1 MARAPGSSMI
11 EHVLIAVD
19 GSPSSHHAAN
29 QGFALARQTRAK
41 VTIVFV
47 LETPPVIPVGPLS
60 GYVMTAPPRTEADLA
75 RARDELN
82 ALARDT
88 GVPVETRVELGTP
101 ADVICE
107 LASRLNVDLV
117 VIGARGLSA
126 GTRWLLGSVSDRVV
140 HHAPCPVLVVR
151 ERS

>member
-1 MARAPGSSMI
+1 MI
-11 EHVLIAVD
+11 QHLLIAVD

-29 QGFALARQTRAK
+29 QGLGLARQTQAK
-41 VTIVFV
+41 VTLLFV
-47 LETPPVIPVGPLS
+47 LEAPPVIPVGPLS
-60 GYVMTAPPRTEADLA
+60 GYVMTSPPRTEADLE
-75 RARDELN
+75 RARTELN
-82 ALARDT
+82 SLAENAA
-88 GVPVETRVELGTP
+88 VPVETRVELGSP

-107 LASRLNVDLV
+107 LADRLSVDLV

-151 ERS
+151 ERKR